1 MFLCF
6 MISVC
11 GVNESPIAGGAVV
24 GKSRSDTLLQLLLL
38 LLRPAGARRR
48 GCVASDEN
56 HGEKQRA

>member
-1 MFLCF
+1 

-11 GVNESPIAGGAVV
+11 GVNESPIEEVPCGGTGRPWVTSV
-24 GKSRSDTLLQLLLL
+24 GHELLLL

>member
-1 MFLCF
+1 

-11 GVNESPIAGGAVV
+11 GVNESPIAGGGAVL
-24 GKSRSDTLLQLLLL
+24 GEIGRTRSCCCCSG
-38 LLRPAGARRR
+38 RAGARRR